1 MTESRIFNI
10 YISFLEILLINK
22 TNFTVY
28 DYIYNISMIF
38 KSKKF

>member
-22 TNFTVY
+22 QILQFMITFT
-28 DYIYNISMIF
+28 IF
-38 KSKKF
+38 L